1 MFVDI
6 LLILVSWA
14 ETVEIHG
21 KTTTFDFET
30 VRMPDFYSDEELQM
44 LQPALDGI
52 LRTPLSPKETERN
65 LWVFIFL
72 LSSQFVALDLR
83 KFCEVEAWRVL
94 MNASWTHHRLAD
106 NLPSSNKNPW
116 VCFKM
121 IEE

>member
-14 ETVEIHG
+14 EAVEIHG

-52 LRTPLSPKETERN
+52 LRTPPPPKETERN

-72 LSSQFVALDLR
+72 LSSQLVALEGSMKSPYECIMDT
-83 KFCEVEAWRVL
+83 W
-94 MNASWTHHRLAD
+94 HHRLAD